1 MKLQNIKLKLLY
13 LPYTYHLNEVFTQY
27 FLLMEKVLFSKNLRK
42 VPLKSEGIEISG
54 LPIRRLLL
62 RTHEGDKFVRYFE
75 T

>member
-1 MKLQNIKLKLLY
+1 
-13 LPYTYHLNEVFTQY
+13 
-27 FLLMEKVLFSKNLRK
+27 MEKVLFSKNLRK